1 MKARVSV
8 LAGLF
13 LALFLGGESL
23 AAPQALGA
31 RATVMGDHTRF
42 VIELTEKLPFEHFVL
57 PDPYRVVIDLAEVTW
72 AQDKSAPVRA
82 AGAVDGFRYGLFRP
96 GTSRVVLDLSR
107 PMAVSSA
114 VYAPPDRSNA
124 QWRLVIDL
132 KPIERTSFLGLVRK
146 PRAQASAPIVAV
158 PKPAADRRR
167 IVVLDPGHGGI
178 DPGATGTTGVQEKDV
193 TLAMARELRDRLQA
207 TGRYRVILSRDGDIS
222 LSLADRVRFA
232 RAEGADLF
240 LSIHA
245 DSIGDDK
252 IHGATVYTLSETASD
267 RVSELLAT
275 KENRSDIIAGLD
287 LNSESDEVSAILIDL
302 AQRETMNSSARF
314 ARHLLGEFG
323 ERLSQPRQPHRFAG
337 FKVLKAPDVPS
348 VLVEIGY
355 MSNRRDEAMLTSPK
369 GRVRLVEAVAAAVDR
384 FFADTRA
391 ANR

>member
-1 MKARVSV
+1 MKARVCAWS
-8 LAGLF
+8 GLF
-13 LALFLGGESL
+13 LALLWSGAGL
-23 AAPQALGA
+23 AAPQAVGA
-31 RATVMGDHTRF
+31 RATVMGEQTRF
-42 VIELTEKLPFEHFVL
+42 VIEMTENVPFEHFVL
-57 PDPYRVVIDLAEVTW
+57 PDPYRVVIDLTEVTW
-72 AQDKSAPVRA
+72 TQDKSVPVRV
-82 AGAVDGFRYGLFRP
+82 AGAIEGFRYGLFRP

-114 VYAPPDRSNA
+114 VYMPPDRSNA

-132 KPIERTSFLGLVRK
+132 KPVERTSFLGMVRK
-146 PRAQASAPIVAV
+146 PRAQASTPIVAV
-158 PKPAADRRR
+158 PKPATDRRR
-167 IVVLDPGHGGI
+167 VVVLDPGHGGI
-178 DPGATGTTGVQEKDV
+178 DPGATGTSGVQEKDI
-193 TLAMARELRDRLQA
+193 TLALARELRDRLLA
-207 TGRYRVILSRDGDIS
+207 TGRYRVVLSREGDIS

-275 KENRSDIIAGLD
+275 KENKSDIIAGLD